1 MQTGDQILYVN
12 NVSLKNRPLNEV
24 NQLLRANEEVVKL
37 KVKKDE
43 LYAGKNLTK
52 LSFFFNSTLTL
63 IINIVLK
70 FNRRELG
77 R

>member
-1 MQTGDQILYVN
+1 MLQVGDQILYVN

-43 LYAGKNLTK
+43 LYAGKL
-52 LSFFFNSTLTL
+52 
-63 IINIVLK
+63 
-70 FNRRELG
+70 
-77 R
+77 

>member
-1 MQTGDQILYVN
+1 MPSKFGNISCRSGMLQVGDQILYVN

-43 LYAGKNLTK
+43 LYAGKL
-52 LSFFFNSTLTL
+52 
-63 IINIVLK
+63 
-70 FNRRELG
+70 
-77 R
+77 